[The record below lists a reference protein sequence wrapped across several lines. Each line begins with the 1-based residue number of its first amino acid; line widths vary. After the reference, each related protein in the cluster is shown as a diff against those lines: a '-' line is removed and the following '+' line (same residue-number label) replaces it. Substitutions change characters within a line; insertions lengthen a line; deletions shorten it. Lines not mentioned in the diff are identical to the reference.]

1 MSTNITV
8 GIPVGPEPR
17 HIRYLKECLD
27 SIYAQTRRPDEIFVV
42 NDMNALTTKELAKL
56 VPENASRIPY
66 MYRAPWKL
74 GIAHAFN
81 FCVALA
87 GTDFV
92 IMLGADDTL
101 EPDVIEQCL
110 DAIDRVENPD
120 MTYYWFG
127 IKYSDG
133 REDQFVPCNG
143 AMVSKNLWK
152 MTGGFPTESAVGAPD
167 TMYISTFG
175 YGRRFP
181 NLVKFECVNRDRPLY
196 NYRVRKNSDTNKKV
210 GTWQVP
216 IMHTRDVLTDTYELP
231 NWGRYECR

>member
-1 MSTNITV
+1 MSTNISV
-8 GIPVGPEPR
+8 GIPIGPEPR

-27 SIYAQTRRPDEIFVV
+27 SVYNQTVRPDGIVLI
-42 NDMNALTTKELAKL
+42 NDMNAIDHAELMRL
-56 VPENASRIPY
+56 VDYKSPNRVPY
-66 MYRAPWKL
+66 MYMAPWKL

-81 FCVALA
+81 FCVAKSIS
-87 GTDFV
+87 DFV

-101 EPDVIEQCL
+101 EPDTIEQCL

-127 IKYSDG
+127 VKYSDG
-133 REDQFVPCNG
+133 REDQYVPCNG

-152 MTGGFPTESAVGAPD
+152 VTGGFPTESAVGAPD

-175 YGRRFP
+175 YGRKFP
-181 NLVKFECVNRDRPLY
+181 KLVKFECVNKDRPLY

-216 IMHTRDVLTDTYELP
+216 IMHARDILTDTYELP
-231 NWGRYECR
+231 TWGRYE